1 MENIFVNTPP
11 YGYNGH
17 MKKSAKQLTAND
29 WLDHALQVLSK
40 QGLAAVAVEPLAKS
54 LGVTKGSFYWHF
66 SNRQQLIN
74 DLLVFWENIELEY
87 QQDFLKAEL
96 EPQPLFEQLLT
107 LLIDDDTN
115 KGVFLAV
122 AGQPDKGEIKP
133 FYQRAV
139 ERRLDLLCEIFKRAG
154 YKPKPARQQASQVYV
169 AYLGMIKSLVDQVIP
184 ENHQITTTQFI
195 QAQCVGCFAA
205 KD

>member
-1 MENIFVNTPP
+1 MSIRHRME
-11 YGYNGH
+11 YNPH
-17 MKKSAKQLTAND
+17 MKRTAKQLTAND
-29 WLDHALQVLSK
+29 WLDHALQVLSQ

-74 DLLVFWENIELEY
+74 DLLVFWENIELDY
-87 QQDFLKAEL
+87 QQDLLKADL
-96 EPQPLFEQLLT
+96 EPQPLFQQLLA

-122 AGQPDKGEIKP
+122 AGQSDKEEIKP

-139 ERRLDLLCEIFKRAG
+139 ERRLGLFCEIFKRAG
-154 YKPKPARQQASQVYV
+154 STTKQARQQAAQVYL
-169 AYLGMIKSLVDQVIP
+169 AYSGMIKAVVDQSLP
-184 ENHQITTTQFI
+184 ETYCLTTSQFI
-195 QAQCVGCFAA
+195 KAQCSVYFTKAG
-205 KD
+205 